1 MTKWNEVLVGKG
13 QKSEQDETHSCL
25 CESQNHQMISNDS
38 KTVYHCPSKC
48 EGDKTYN
55 ASGNCPDC
63 KMHLV
68 PTKPGTSILEYKLTQ
83 VV

>member
-1 MTKWNEVLVGKG
+1 MTKLSEVFGGMG
-13 QKSEQDETHSCL
+13 QKSEQDEMHSCGFGN
-25 CESQNHQMISNDS
+25 QNHQTSSAES

-48 EGDKTYN
+48 EGNKTYN

-68 PTKPGTSILEYKLTQ
+68 PERHVHQY
-83 VV
+83 